1 MTDEKILEMQI
12 KLDSIKDALR
22 KNRSPYMERGVSICK
37 TPTLAEWAA
46 EEMTDVLLNL
56 LEDLKMEEHRDG

>member
-1 MTDEKILEMQI
+1 MTDEKILEMQM
-12 KLDSIKDALR
+12 KLDSIKNTLR
-22 KNRSPYMERGVSICK
+22 KNRSPYMERGVSVCK

-56 LEDLKMEEHRDG
+56 LEDLKMEEYRDG

>member
-1 MTDEKILEMQI
+1 MTDKKILKMQI

-22 KNRSPYMERGVSICK
+22 KNRSPYMERGVSVCK

-56 LEDLKMEEHRDG
+56 LEDLKQEEYK